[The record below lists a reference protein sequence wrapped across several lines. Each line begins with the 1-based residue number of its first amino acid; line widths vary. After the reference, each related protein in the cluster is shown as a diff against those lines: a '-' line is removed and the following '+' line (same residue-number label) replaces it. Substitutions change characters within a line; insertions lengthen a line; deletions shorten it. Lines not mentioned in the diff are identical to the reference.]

1 MHAQGE
7 SRDYYRASN
16 SLLPCVLTH
25 KKGIPISL
33 AVVHAAVG
41 RRAGLPIDCIGMPM
55 HLINRMAVPESGEE
69 RFIDVFRGG
78 ELLTRYTQRPQICDV
93 SWQTI
98 VKIFHPKENQPHY
111 DGNPFVSRQGVGS
124 ARDVLDS
131 AHVTCSLHLHGCALP
146 HTCGPALQAWPV

>member
-1 MHAQGE
+1 MQGE

-41 RRAGLPIDCIGMPM
+41 RRAGLHIDCIGMPM
-55 HLINRMAVPESGEE
+55 HLINRMVVPESGEE

-78 ELLTRYTQRPQICDV
+78 ELLTRYAQRPM
-93 SWQTI
+93 
-98 VKIFHPKENQPHY
+98 
-111 DGNPFVSRQGVGS
+111 
-124 ARDVLDS
+124 
-131 AHVTCSLHLHGCALP
+131 TCSVSSQDFCVFDFQPQFDGYPGRVVLNSA
-146 HTCGPALQAWPV
+146 V